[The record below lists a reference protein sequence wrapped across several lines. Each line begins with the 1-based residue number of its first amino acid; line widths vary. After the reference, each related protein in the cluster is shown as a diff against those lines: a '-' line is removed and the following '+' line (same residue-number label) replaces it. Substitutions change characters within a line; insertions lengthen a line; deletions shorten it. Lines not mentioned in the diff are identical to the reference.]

1 MILYERELNEE
12 QLAPVM
18 QTEGPVLVLAGA
30 GSGKTR
36 VLTYRVCRLVED
48 LGVHPGNILAI
59 TFTNK
64 AANEMKERLGRM
76 GLDVSAMWICTIHGM
91 CNRMLRIY
99 GDRIGYTRD
108 FTIYTEAE
116 KERVLKQ
123 IIKDFGIEEDGF
135 LKTCRFHISNAKN
148 EDLSPEEYYK
158 AYEGSKDIRDVVRV
172 FLRYEEKLKSSNAL
186 DFDDLLVKTYH
197 MLRDCEEARDYFA
210 EKFRYI
216 HIDEFQDT
224 NTIQYDLVK
233 LLAGRR
239 RNLFAVGDDDQSIYA
254 FRGAKVEN
262 VFHFQKDFPDAKIYK
277 LERNYRSTKKILEAA
292 NCIIRHNHSRMD
304 KSLYTKNGDGVRI
317 EYNTAW
323 DETAEA
329 NYVVSVINS
338 LKAYS
343 GYRDS
348 DFAILIRL
356 NALSRPFEQECL
368 KYNIPTKVFGG
379 FKFFERREIKDIT
392 AYLRL
397 IVNPFDEES
406 FLRVVNVPKRGI
418 GDGALNALRT
428 IAAEDGLALYDE
440 ILNMAAETR
449 IPKAAAAKFSA
460 FGALMRDLLMQK
472 ELLGL
477 SDFVKYLIERT
488 GIAAMYEGED
498 EENRNKQLNIDEF
511 LSSVIEFEKN
521 NEGAALSDFLSEV
534 SLSSDTDE
542 ESGEAVTI
550 ATVHAVKG
558 LEFKVVFIC
567 GLDETIFPVS
577 RFEEGELE
585 EERRL
590 MYVAITRAKERL
602 YLTRAQSRF
611 MYGQRQ
617 RLLPSV
623 FLSELEPVLPAFS
636 AQRARSAGGERV
648 SAYGM
653 SADALGMGRAPGRN
667 EPDESPNSKAFRTIT
682 SGFTRQP
689 AARTQGRDL
698 SGFTPGARVSH
709 PKFGEGVIVSRRNE
723 GQNVYCDIGFKGV
736 GVKTLSLEY
745 APLTLL
751 QEE

>member
-1 MILYERELNEE
+1 MILYERELNAE

-36 VLTYRVCRLVED
+36 VLTYRVSHIVED
-48 LGVHPGNILAI
+48 LGVSPGNILAI

-64 AANEMKERLGRM
+64 AANEMRERLGRM
-76 GLDVSAMWICTIHGM
+76 GLDVSQMWICTIHGM

-99 GDRIGYTRD
+99 GDRLGYTRD

-123 IIKDFGIEEDGF
+123 IIKDFGIEEEGF
-135 LKTCRFHISNAKN
+135 LKTCRFHISSAKN
-148 EDLSPEEYYK
+148 EDMSPEDYYK
-158 AYEGSKDIRDVVRV
+158 NFEGAKDIRDVVRV
-172 FLRYEEKLKSSNAL
+172 FLRYEERLKTSNAL

-197 MLRDCEEARDYFA
+197 LLRDCEEARDYFGN
-210 EKFRYI
+210 KFRYI

-224 NTIQYDLVK
+224 NTIQYDMVK
-233 LLAGRR
+233 LLASKS

-262 VFHFQKDFPDAKIYK
+262 VFHFQRDFPDAKVFK
-277 LERNYRSTKKILEAA
+277 LEQNYRSTKKILEAA
-292 NCIIRHNHSRMD
+292 NCVIRNNHSRMD
-304 KSLYTKNGDGVRI
+304 KSLYTENSEGVRL
-317 EYNTAW
+317 ECNVAW

-329 NYVVSVINS
+329 NYVVNVINS
-338 LKAYS
+338 LKTYS
-343 GYRDS
+343 GYSYS

-356 NALSRPFEQECL
+356 NALSRPFEQECM

-379 FKFFERREIKDIT
+379 FKFFERKEIKDIT

-418 GDGALNALRT
+418 GEGALNALRA

-440 ILNMAAETR
+440 ILNMPAENR
-449 IPKAAAAKFSA
+449 LPKAAAAKFSA
-460 FGALMRDLLMQK
+460 FGALMRDLMMQK

-477 SDFVKYLIERT
+477 SEFVNYLIEHT
-488 GIAAMYEGED
+488 GIGGMYEGED
-498 EENRNKQLNIDEF
+498 EESRNKRLNIDEF
-511 LSSVIEFEKN
+511 LSSVIEFEKL
-521 NEGAALSDFLSEV
+521 NEGAGLSEFLAEV

-542 ESGEAVTI
+542 ESGDAVTI

-567 GLDETIFPVS
+567 GLDETIFPVT
-577 RFEEGELE
+577 RFEESELE

-602 YLTRAQSRF
+602 YVTRAQSRF
-611 MYGQRQ
+611 MYGKRQ
-617 RLLPSV
+617 NLLPST
-623 FLSELEPVLPAFS
+623 FLGELAPVLPAL
-636 AQRARSAGGERV
+636 AQQKSSRNWDGDRV

-653 SADALGMGRAPGRN
+653 GSDAMGMGRSFAKDM
-667 EPDESPNSKAFRTIT
+667 PDDSPNSKAFQTIT
-682 SGFTRQP
+682 SNFIKQSP
-689 AARTQGRDL
+689 APAGGKKDV
-698 SGFTPGARVSH
+698 SKFKPGAKVSH
-709 PKFGEGVIVSRRNE
+709 PKFGEGVIVSVKNE
-723 GQNVYCDIGFKGV
+723 GANVYCDIGFKGA
-736 GVKTLSLEY
+736 GVKTLALEY

-751 QEE
+751 

>member
-1 MILYERELNEE
+1 MILYERELNAE

-36 VLTYRVCRLVED
+36 VLTYRVSHIVED
-48 LGVHPGNILAI
+48 LGVSPGNILAI

-64 AANEMKERLGRM
+64 AANEMRERLGRM
-76 GLDVSAMWICTIHGM
+76 GLDVSQMWICTIHGM

-99 GDRIGYTRD
+99 GDRLGYTRD

-123 IIKDFGIEEDGF
+123 IIKDFGIEEEGF
-135 LKTCRFHISNAKN
+135 LKTCRFHISSAKN
-148 EDLSPEEYYK
+148 EDMSPEDYYK
-158 AYEGSKDIRDVVRV
+158 NFEGAKDIRDVVRV
-172 FLRYEEKLKSSNAL
+172 FLRYEERLKTSNAL

-197 MLRDCEEARDYFA
+197 LLRDCEEARDYFGN
-210 EKFRYI
+210 KFRYI

-224 NTIQYDLVK
+224 NTIQYDMVK
-233 LLAGRR
+233 LLASKS

-262 VFHFQKDFPDAKIYK
+262 VFHFQRDFPDAKVFK
-277 LERNYRSTKKILEAA
+277 LEQNYRSTKKILEAA
-292 NCIIRHNHSRMD
+292 NCVIRNNHSRMD
-304 KSLYTKNGDGVRI
+304 KSLYTENSEGVRL
-317 EYNTAW
+317 ECNVAW

-329 NYVVSVINS
+329 NYVVNVINS
-338 LKAYS
+338 LKTYS
-343 GYRDS
+343 GYSYS

-356 NALSRPFEQECL
+356 NALSRPFEQECM

-379 FKFFERREIKDIT
+379 FKFFERKEIKDIT

-418 GDGALNALRT
+418 GEGALNALRA

-440 ILNMAAETR
+440 ILNMPAENR
-449 IPKAAAAKFSA
+449 LPKAAAAKFSA
-460 FGALMRDLLMQK
+460 FGALMRDLMMQK

-477 SDFVKYLIERT
+477 SEFVNYLIEHT
-488 GIAAMYEGED
+488 GIGGMYEGED
-498 EENRNKQLNIDEF
+498 EESRNKRLNIDEF
-511 LSSVIEFEKN
+511 LSSVIEFEKL
-521 NEGAALSDFLSEV
+521 NEGAGLSEFLAEV

-542 ESGEAVTI
+542 ESGDAVTI

-567 GLDETIFPVS
+567 GLDETIFPVT
-577 RFEEGELE
+577 RFEESELE

-602 YLTRAQSRF
+602 YVTRAQSRF
-611 MYGQRQ
+611 MYGKRQ
-617 RLLPSV
+617 NLLPST
-623 FLSELEPVLPAFS
+623 FLGELAPVLPAL
-636 AQRARSAGGERV
+636 AQQKSSRNWDGDRV

-653 SADALGMGRAPGRN
+653 GSDAMGMGRSFAKDM
-667 EPDESPNSKAFRTIT
+667 PDDSPNSKAFQTIT
-682 SGFTRQP
+682 SNFIKQAP
-689 AARTQGRDL
+689 APAGGKKDV
-698 SGFTPGARVSH
+698 SKFKPGAKVSH
-709 PKFGEGVIVSRRNE
+709 PKFGEGVIVSVKNE
-723 GQNVYCDIGFKGV
+723 GANVYCDIGFKGA
-736 GVKTLSLEY
+736 GVKTLALEY

-751 QEE
+751 

>member
-1 MILYERELNEE
+1 MILYERELNAE

-36 VLTYRVCRLVED
+36 VLTYRVFHIIED
-48 LGVHPGNILAI
+48 LGVSPGSVLAI

-76 GLDVSAMWICTIHGM
+76 GLDVSQMWICTIHGM
-91 CNRMLRIY
+91 CNRMLRMY
-99 GDRIGYTRD
+99 GDRLGYTRD
-108 FTIYTEAE
+108 FTIYTEVE

-123 IIKDFGIEEDGF
+123 IIKDFGIEEEGF

-148 EDLSPEEYYK
+148 EDLSPEDYYK
-158 AYEGSKDIRDVVRV
+158 NFEGSKDIRDVVRV
-172 FLRYEEKLKSSNAL
+172 FLRYEERLKESNAL

-197 MLRDCEEARDYFA
+197 LLRDCAEARDYFGG
-210 EKFRYI
+210 KFRYI

-224 NTIQYDLVK
+224 NTIQYDMVK
-233 LLAGRR
+233 LLAAKS

-254 FRGAKVEN
+254 FRGARVEN
-262 VFHFQKDFPDAKIYK
+262 VFHFQKDFPDAKVFK

-292 NCIIRHNHSRMD
+292 NCVIRNNHSRMD
-304 KSLYTKNGDGVRI
+304 KSLYTENSEGVRL
-317 EYNTAW
+317 ECNVAW

-329 NYVVSVINS
+329 NYVVNVINS
-338 LKAYS
+338 LKTYS
-343 GYRDS
+343 GYSYS

-356 NALSRPFEQECL
+356 NALSRPFEQECM

-379 FKFFERREIKDIT
+379 FKFFERKEIKDIT

-418 GDGALNALRT
+418 GEGALNALRA

-440 ILNMAAETR
+440 ILNMPAENR
-449 IPKAAAAKFSA
+449 LPKAAAAKFSA
-460 FGALMRDLLMQK
+460 FGALMRDLMMQK

-488 GIAAMYEGED
+488 GIGGMYEGED
-498 EENRNKQLNIDEF
+498 EESRNKRLNIDEF
-511 LSSVIEFEKN
+511 LSSVIEFEKV
-521 NEGAALSDFLSEV
+521 NEGAGLSEFLSEV

-567 GLDETIFPVS
+567 GLDETIFPVT

-590 MYVAITRAKERL
+590 MYVAITRAMERL
-602 YLTRAQSRF
+602 YVTRAQSRF

-617 RLLPSV
+617 SLLPST
-623 FLSELEPVLPAFS
+623 FLGELAPVLPAL
-636 AQRARSAGGERV
+636 AQQKSSRNWGGDRV

-653 SADALGMGRAPGRN
+653 GSDAMGMGRGYAKDA
-667 EPDESPNSKAFRTIT
+667 PDESPNSKAFKTIT
-682 SGFTRQP
+682 SNFIRQTP
-689 AARTQGRDL
+689 APAGGKKDV
-698 SGFTPGARVSH
+698 SKFKPGAKVSH
-709 PKFGEGVIVSRRNE
+709 PKFGEGVIVSVKNE
-723 GQNVYCDIGFKGV
+723 GANVYCDIGFKGA
-736 GVKTLSLEY
+736 GVKTLALEY

-751 QEE
+751 

>member
-1 MILYERELNEE
+1 MILYERELNAE

-36 VLTYRVCRLVED
+36 VLTYRVSHIVED
-48 LGVHPGNILAI
+48 LGVSPGNILAI

-76 GLDVSAMWICTIHGM
+76 GLDVSQMWICTIHGM

-99 GDRIGYTRD
+99 GDRLGYTRD

-123 IIKDFGIEEDGF
+123 IIKDFGIEEEGF
-135 LKTCRFHISNAKN
+135 LKTCRYHISSAKN
-148 EDLSPEEYYK
+148 EDMSPEDYYK
-158 AYEGSKDIRDVVRV
+158 NFEGAKDIRDVVRV
-172 FLRYEEKLKSSNAL
+172 FLRYEERLKTSNAL

-197 MLRDCEEARDYFA
+197 LLRDCEKARDYFGS
-210 EKFRYI
+210 KFRYI

-224 NTIQYDLVK
+224 NTIQYDMVK
-233 LLAGRR
+233 LLASKS

-262 VFHFQKDFPDAKIYK
+262 VFHFQRDFPDAKVFK
-277 LERNYRSTKKILEAA
+277 LEQNYRSTKKILEAA
-292 NCIIRHNHSRMD
+292 NCVIRNNHSRMD
-304 KSLYTKNGDGVRI
+304 KSLYTENSEGVRL
-317 EYNTAW
+317 ECNVAW

-329 NYVVSVINS
+329 NYVVNVINS
-338 LKAYS
+338 LKTYS
-343 GYRDS
+343 GYSYS

-356 NALSRPFEQECL
+356 NALSRPFEQECM

-379 FKFFERREIKDIT
+379 FKFFERKEIKDIT

-418 GDGALNALRT
+418 GEGALNALRA

-440 ILNMAAETR
+440 ILNMPAENR
-449 IPKAAAAKFSA
+449 LPKAAAAKFSA
-460 FGALMRDLLMQK
+460 FGALMRDLMMQK

-477 SDFVKYLIERT
+477 SEFVNYLIEHT
-488 GIAAMYEGED
+488 GIGGMYEGED
-498 EENRNKQLNIDEF
+498 EESRNKRLNIDEF
-511 LSSVIEFEKN
+511 LSSVIEFEKL
-521 NEGAALSDFLSEV
+521 NEGAGLSEFLAEV

-542 ESGEAVTI
+542 ESGDAVTI

-567 GLDETIFPVS
+567 GLDETIFPVT
-577 RFEEGELE
+577 RFEESELE

-602 YLTRAQSRF
+602 YVTRAQSRF
-611 MYGQRQ
+611 MYGKRQ
-617 RLLPSV
+617 NLLPST
-623 FLSELEPVLPAFS
+623 FLGELAPVLPAL
-636 AQRARSAGGERV
+636 AQQKSSRNRDGDRV

-653 SADALGMGRAPGRN
+653 GSDAMGMGRSFAKDM
-667 EPDESPNSKAFRTIT
+667 PDDSPNSKAFQTIT
-682 SGFTRQP
+682 SNFIKQSP
-689 AARTQGRDL
+689 APAGGKKDV
-698 SGFTPGARVSH
+698 SKFKPGAKVSH
-709 PKFGEGVIVSRRNE
+709 PKFGEGVIVSVKNE
-723 GQNVYCDIGFKGV
+723 GANVYCDIGFKGA
-736 GVKTLSLEY
+736 GVKTLALEY

-751 QEE
+751 